1 MAILRKFFVS
11 LIVLVFAS
19 PLMAA
24 GDGGVSPYAYELFT
38 VFGLPVT
45 NAMVTGWVISL
56 LLIICVKI
64 LVGKSTLVPSR
75 GQAVMESMVTGVYDI
90 MEPIIGKKLIKKVF
104 PLLITLFIFI
114 LINNWS
120 GLFPGV
126 GTFGH
131 FAADLGPFP
140 TEEAAQAGIASATAN
155 GNTDIGNSIRVFDG
169 EYYAGHFDYYFR
181 PANADLNTTL
191 ALAIIS
197 FIAWIWFVLRYAGPG
212 MLFYDLFG
220 NKADKNEVPGA
231 IYIGLFIV
239 FFGVG
244 LIEVV
249 SILSRLVSL
258 PFRLFGN
265 VFGGENLLTSM
276 HGMFAWIVPVPFFFL
291 EILIGLVQALVFTLL
306 TAVYIGLIVNHGDEE
321 HH

>member
-1 MAILRKFFVS
+1 MASFRKFFLPTGFLLS
-11 LIVLVFAS
+11 AA

-24 GDGGVSPYAYELFT
+24 GDGGVSPYAYTLFNI
-38 VFGLPVT
+38 GPIPVT
-45 NAMVTGWVISL
+45 NSMVTCWVISL
-56 LLIICVKI
+56 VLIIAIKLI
-64 LVGKSTLVPSR
+64 VGKVSLIPTR
-75 GQAVMESMVTGVYDI
+75 GQAVMEGMLTGVYDI

-104 PLLITLFIFI
+104 PLLITLFIYI

-120 GLFPGV
+120 GLLPGV
-126 GTFGH
+126 GSFGH
-131 FAADLGPFP
+131 FAADYGPFP
-140 TEEAAQAGIASATAN
+140 TMEAAEAAAATSDK
-155 GNTDIGNSIRVFDG
+155 GQMIRQFDG
-169 EYYAGHFDYYFR
+169 EFFVGHFYYYFR

-197 FIAWIWFVLRYAGPG
+197 FIAWIWYVLRYAGPG
-212 MLFYDLFG
+212 LLLYDLFG
-220 NKADKNEVPGA
+220 NKAEKSEVPSY
-231 IYIGLFIV
+231 IYFPLFAV
-239 FFGVG
+239 FIGVG
-244 LIEVV
+244 FIEVV

-276 HGMFAWIVPVPFFFL
+276 HGMIAWVVPVPFFFL

-321 HH
+321 HDH

>member
-1 MAILRKFFVS
+1 
-11 LIVLVFAS
+11 
-19 PLMAA
+19 MAA
-24 GDGGVSPYAYELFT
+24 GGGGVSPYAYELFRIADI
-38 VFGLPVT
+38 PVT

-56 LLIICVKI
+56 LLILAIKI
-64 LVGKSTLVPSR
+64 MVGKPTLVPSK
-75 GQAVMESMVTGVYDI
+75 GQAVMESMLEGILDI

-104 PLLITLFIFI
+104 PLLITLFVFI

-120 GLFPGV
+120 GLLPGV
-126 GTFGH
+126 GSFGH
-131 FAADLGPFP
+131 FVSEMGPFP
-140 TEEAAQAGIASATAN
+140 TAEAAEHAIEAAVAAGN
-155 GNTDIGNSIRVFDG
+155 DHVGHKIREVDG
-169 EYYAGHFDYYFR
+169 EFLTGRFDYYFR

-197 FIAWIWFVLRYAGPG
+197 FVAWIWFVLRYAGFKV
-212 MLFYDLFG
+212 LAYDLFG
-220 NKADKNEVPGA
+220 NKAEKSEVPGA
-231 IYIGLFIV
+231 IYFALFIV
-239 FFGVG
+239 FFAVG
-244 LIEVV
+244 GIEVV

-276 HGMFAWIVPVPFFFL
+276 HGMVAWIVPVPFFFL

>member
-1 MAILRKFFVS
+1 MAHFRKFLLPTGFLLS
-11 LIVLVFAS
+11 AA

-24 GDGGVSPYAYELFT
+24 GGGGVSPYAYELFS

-45 NAMVTGWVISL
+45 NAMITGWVISI
-56 LLIICVKI
+56 LLIVGIKL
-64 LVGKSTLVPSR
+64 LVGTPKLVPSG
-75 GQAVMESMVTGVYDI
+75 GQAVVEGMLTGVLDI

-104 PLLITLFIFI
+104 PLLITLFVFI

-120 GLFPGV
+120 GLLPGV
-126 GTFGH
+126 GSFGH
-131 FAADLGPFP
+131 FVVDAEFP
-140 TEEAAQAGIASATAN
+140 TIEAAEAAQHAGQV
-155 GNTDIGNSIRVFDG
+155 IRSKEGQYVL
-169 EYYAGHFDYYFR
+169 GHFYYYFR

-197 FIAWIWFVLRYAGPG
+197 FIAWIWYVLRYAGVKV
-212 MLFYDLFG
+212 LAYDLFG
-220 NKADKNEVPGA
+220 NKADKKEVPGP
-231 IYIGLFIV
+231 IYLALFIV
-239 FFGVG
+239 FAGVG

-276 HGMFAWIVPVPFFFL
+276 HGMIAWVVPVPFFFL

-306 TAVYIGLIVNHGDEE
+306 TAVYIGLIVNHGDDD
-321 HH
+321 H

>member
-1 MAILRKFFVS
+1 
-11 LIVLVFAS
+11 
-19 PLMAA
+19 MAA
-24 GDGGVSPYAYELFT
+24 DGGGVSPYAYTLFDIA
-38 VFGLPVT
+38 GIPIT

-56 LLIICVKI
+56 LLIIGIKL
-64 LVGKSTLVPSR
+64 LVGKPQLVPTR
-75 GQAVMESMVTGVYDI
+75 GQAVMESMLTGILEI

-104 PLLITLFIFI
+104 PLLITLFVFI

-120 GLFPGV
+120 GLLPGV
-126 GTFGH
+126 GSFGH
-131 FAADLGPFP
+131 FVPDHLITADQASVA
-140 TEEAAQAGIASATAN
+140 EAAGQPVRYI
-155 GNTDIGNSIRVFDG
+155 DG
-169 EYYAGHFDYYFR
+169 EYYAGHFYYYFR

-197 FIAWIWFVLRYAGPG
+197 FIAWIWYVLRYAGVG
-212 MLFYDLFG
+212 VLAYDLFG
-220 NKADKNEVPGA
+220 NKADKKEVPGP
-231 IYIGLFIV
+231 IYFALFVV

-244 LIEVV
+244 MIEVV

-276 HGMFAWIVPVPFFFL
+276 HGMIAWVVPVPFFFL

-321 HH
+321 HAH